1 MWDLNTIV
9 RLNDEAQRRADAIR
23 EHEARERQ
31 ANEREFVGTVVA
43 LGLACPVNGEDE
55 QAA

>member
-1 MWDLNTIV
+1 MGLGHD
-9 RLNDEAQRRADAIR
+9 RPHERRVQCRANAIR
-23 EHEARERQ
+23 DYEERERQ
-31 ANEREFVGTVVA
+31 AKEREAVEA

>member
-9 RLNDEAQRRADAIR
+9 RMNDEAQRRVDAIR
-23 EHEARERQ
+23 EYEVRECQ
-31 ANEREFVGTVVA
+31 ANDQQTFVAV
-43 LGLACPVNGEDE
+43 GLACPLNREDE